1 MTNNIRW
8 PAKSPM
14 GVYPNVHEIY
24 NQGHNPA
31 KDWSMYRV
39 IFLGFILNVDFP
51 RKESYINSR
60 WKILIDGTYWLLIRY
75 IVSFPA
81 VPL

>member
-1 MTNNIRW
+1 MTNNIRR

-31 KDWSMYRV
+31 
-39 IFLGFILNVDFP
+39 IFLGFTLNVDFL

-60 WKILIDGTYWLLIRY
+60 WKILTDGTYWLLIRY